1 MLFTVLRG
9 WRLGAIREV
18 ILAEVVGCFRI
29 VDNQK
34 LLNVALQLLV
44 FGFRVLSE
52 KTRPSYV
59 KIVLVVNFLS
69 E

>member
-18 ILAEVVGCFRI
+18 ILAEVVGCFR
-29 VDNQK
+29 VADDHE
-34 LLNVALQLLV
+34 LLNVA
-44 FGFRVLSE
+44 
-52 KTRPSYV
+52 V
-59 KIVLVVNFLS
+59 KIFLVINFLS

>member
-9 WRLGAIREV
+9 WGFRAIWEV
-18 ILAEVVGCFRI
+18 ILAEVVGCFWI

-34 LLNVALQLLV
+34 LLNVA
-44 FGFRVLSE
+44 
-52 KTRPSYV
+52 V
-59 KIVLVVNFLS
+59 KIVLIVNFLS

>member
-29 VDNQK
+29 VDNQE
-34 LLNVALQLLV
+34 LLNVAL
-44 FGFRVLSE
+44 
-52 KTRPSYV
+52 K
-59 KIVLVVNFLS
+59 
-69 E
+69 